1 MAEQKFQVIVIGGGH
16 NGLVAAAYLAKAGR
30 NVLLLERR
38 PVLGGVGV
46 TEEFYPGFRVDS
58 LLHDGGLFRPGIIR
72 DLFLRMYD
80 FDFVAVEPLLAN
92 LQPDGRSLMVW
103 GDSAKTAA
111 EIGYFSAGDG
121 QKFGD
126 YVATMSRFATFL
138 EAALGRVPPDL
149 YHLRPADL
157 ISWLGVGTGFR
168 GMGGKDMYGLLRL
181 LPMSVYEWLTEWF
194 ESEAVQAALGLA
206 GVMGLR
212 QGPRSGGTA
221 LNLLYHSLG
230 SRPGLPAVGLVRGG
244 LGNLSRALAAAAG
257 QFGATIRTNSQVSQ
271 IKVVDGR
278 AVGVILSDGQEIAGD
293 LVISTA
299 NPRHTFTELLDP
311 MTLDPTFN
319 RAVANI
325 KFRGCM
331 AKVNLALDGLPTFT
345 ALQGRPM
352 PGRIQIAPSLDAI
365 EQAYDAAKYGQ
376 FSTRPVLDMVIPS
389 LHSPGF
395 APAGKHVL
403 SILVQYAPYQLRG
416 SNWETQRQALTQSVL
431 DTLAEYAPNLR
442 QQILHCQTL
451 TPADLEEGF
460 GLAEGASYHGELMLD
475 QMLFMRPVPG
485 WGQYRTPVD
494 GLYMGGAGSHP
505 GGGITGE
512 PGRLVAKTILE
523 RNG

>member
-1 MAEQKFQVIVIGGGH
+1 MAEQKFQVVVIGGGH

-30 NVLLLERR
+30 SVLLVERR

-72 DLFLRMYD
+72 DLFLKMHD

-92 LQPDGRSLMVW
+92 LQPDGRCLMVW
-103 GDSAKTAA
+103 GDLAKTAE
-111 EIGYFSAGDG
+111 EIGRFSAGDG

-126 YVATMSRFATFL
+126 YAATMNRFATFL

-149 YHLRPADL
+149 YHLGPADL
-157 ISWLGVGTGFR
+157 ISWLGVGGGFR

-194 ESEAVQAALGLA
+194 EHEAVQATLGLA

-244 LGNLSRALAAAAG
+244 LGNLSRALAAAAS
-257 QFGATIRTNSQVSQ
+257 QFGATIRTNAEVSQ
-271 IKVVDGR
+271 IKVVNGR
-278 AVGVILSDGQEIAGD
+278 AVGVVLLDGQEIEAD

-299 NPRHTFTELLDP
+299 NPRHTFTQLVDPMALDP
-311 MTLDPTFN
+311 SFN

-325 KFRGCM
+325 KFRGCL
-331 AKVNLALDGLPTFT
+331 AKINLALDGLPAFT
-345 ALQGRPM
+345 ALAGRPI

-376 FSTRPVLDMVIPS
+376 FSARPVLDMVIPS
-389 LHSPGF
+389 LHSAGF

-416 SNWETQRQALTQSVL
+416 TTWEAQSQALTQNVL
-431 DTLAEYAPNLR
+431 DTLSHYAPNIR
-442 QQILHCQTL
+442 QQIIHCQTL
-451 TPADLEEGF
+451 TPADLENSY
-460 GLAEGASYHGELMLD
+460 GLAEGAIYHGELMLD

-485 WGQYRTPVD
+485 WGQYRTPIE
-494 GLYMGGAGSHP
+494 GLYLGGAGSHP

-512 PGRLVAKTILE
+512 PGRLVAKTIM
-523 RNG
+523 